1 MCAVAAPAG
10 TDYAHRIP
18 SEPPRIATLASLGG
32 PLGVAP
38 PPPLL
43 RPSLPIP
50 RLAPPPLAHVAT
62 AAALARLHWK
72 YQVIGC

>member
-10 TDYAHRIP
+10 TDYAHWIP

-32 PLGVAP
+32 PLGAVPLSSAP
-38 PPPLL
+38 P
-43 RPSLPIP
+43 LPIP
-50 RLAPPPLAHVAT
+50 RLAPPPLTHA

>member
-1 MCAVAAPAG
+1 MCAVAPPAG

-18 SEPPRIATLASLGG
+18 SEPPRIATLASLCG
-32 PLGVAP
+32 PLGAVPLSAAP
-38 PPPLL
+38 PPF
-43 RPSLPIP
+43 SIF
-50 RLAPPPLAHVAT
+50 RLAPPLLTHVST